1 MTKPGHN
8 SGAIPDGTKEIVE
21 RIERLETEK
30 AEIAEAIKD
39 IYAEAKSK
47 GHDTKVLRA
56 VIRRRREDE
65 GKRREFETSVDTYLA
80 FLMS

>member
-1 MTKPGHN
+1 MAKPGHN
-8 SGAIPDGTKEIVE
+8 SGAIPEGTKELVE

-30 AEIAEAIKD
+30 ADIASDIKD

-56 VIRRRREDE
+56 VI
-65 GKRREFETSVDTYLA
+65 KRRKQDAAKHEEFETSVDTYLA
-80 FLMS
+80 FLLS